1 MRILVTGHLGYIGT
15 VLTPLLLKEGHEVT
29 GMDSDLY
36 SRCTFG
42 EGMVNVPH
50 IKKDIREVEV
60 ADLRGF
66 EAVLHLAALSNDP
79 LGNLNPDLTFDI
91 NHHASVKLAEVA
103 KKAGVKRFVFSSSC
117 SNYGAAGDDFLDES
131 SAFNPVTPYGQ
142 SKVNTERD
150 VAPMADD
157 RFSPVLLRS

>member
-15 VLTPLLLKEGHEVT
+15 ILTPLLLKEGHEVV
-29 GMDSDLY
+29 GYDSDLY

-42 EGMVNVPH
+42 AGMVNVPH

-60 ADLRGF
+60 SDVRGF

-91 NHHASVKLAEVA
+91 NHRASVKFAEVA
-103 KKAGVKRFVFSSSC
+103 KKAGVKRFVF
-117 SNYGAAGDDFLDES
+117 L
-131 SAFNPVTPYGQ
+131 Q
-142 SKVNTERD
+142 
-150 VAPMADD
+150 
-157 RFSPVLLRS
+157 LLQQLWRGRR